1 MNPTVT
7 DSPSSPGNGQPQPAS
22 PSSAAGVTAAPERTV
37 RIRIRRQDSP
47 DRPDTARWE
56 EFAVPRRPQMNIISC
71 LQYIAARPVT
81 VEGKSTTTPVW
92 DSGCL
97 EEVCG
102 ACTMIINGK
111 VRQSCSALV
120 DKLLEDARHR
130 GGRATRV
137 PGSGSRVPAVAGSAA
152 SPEPEPESD
161 DDVITLEPMSKF
173 PLVRDLFV
181 DRSRLF
187 NDLKRVKAW
196 VPIDGTYDLG
206 PGPAISEQLQEE
218 RYPLSRCI
226 SCGCCLEACPQY
238 TPVNQFVGAAV
249 ISQVRLFND
258 HPTGKALKDERLDVM
273 MDEGGVA
280 DCGKAGNCVEVCP
293 KDIPLLESIA
303 AVQRQATVYS
313 IRRFFTK

>member
-1 MNPTVT
+1 M
-7 DSPSSPGNGQPQPAS
+7 SPSSDS
-22 PSSAAGVTAAPERTV
+22 EKRIT
-37 RIRIRRQDSP
+37 IRIRRQDSP
-47 DRPDTARWE
+47 TATPRWE
-56 EFAVPRRPQMNIISC
+56 EFAVPQRPNMNIISC
-71 LQYIAARPVT
+71 LQYIAAYPVT
-81 VEGKSTTTPVW
+81 TSGQQTTPPVW

-120 DKLLEDARHR
+120 NKLTNN
-130 GGRATRV
+130 G
-137 PGSGSRVPAVAGSAA
+137 
-152 SPEPEPESD
+152 EP
-161 DDVITLEPMSKF
+161 ITLEPMSKF
-173 PLVRDLFV
+173 PILRDLFV
-181 DRSRLF
+181 NRQRLF
-187 NDLKRVKAW
+187 NDLKKTKCW

-206 PGPAISEQLQEE
+206 QGPPISQELQEE

-238 TPVNQFVGAAV
+238 TPANQFVGAAV

-258 HPTGKALKDERLDVM
+258 HPSGAALKNERLETLM
-273 MDEGGVA
+273 GEGGIA

-303 AVQRQATVYS
+303 AVQRQATVFAIKS
-313 IRRFFTK
+313 FFGR